1 VTESVPRAEI
11 DARTEYWVGR
21 LLEGSPAAITMT
33 KRAISAW
40 VRKEAADHMD
50 MSLGLETLTFMTQ
63 DHREG
68 AAALVERRVPKFS
81 GR

>member
-1 VTESVPRAEI
+1 M
-11 DARTEYWVGR
+11 
-21 LLEGSPAAITMT
+21 EGSPAAITMT
-33 KRAISAW
+33 KRALSAW
-40 VRKEAADHMD
+40 VRKQAVEHLD

-68 AAALVERRVPKFS
+68 VGALVERRKPVFS